1 MNNNYVDVIFGSI
14 VNTYSELHNGEEF
27 DITSRSCQELLK
39 DYLKVIC
46 TFIGKEEASKIV
58 ETFAHDWAERYE

>member
-1 MNNNYVDVIFGSI
+1 MNNVDVIFGSI

-27 DITSRSCQELLK
+27 DVTSRSGQELLK

-58 ETFAHDWAERYE
+58 ETYSHELEERYE